1 MSSEVGIERKLQTTV
16 STEQAQS
23 TERTSILLSVT
34 SFAGGIIQGACAI
47 LVASSTAKI
56 FLGVAGLAGALKTSE
71 FHREIIR
78 LPLMAISTILA
89 LITLFVLWNAHRMRN
104 IPSARWRKRTLT
116 TRERFGIGFSLF
128 ASVFT
133 LVLVV
138 AEISIHPIFGR

>member
-1 MSSEVGIERKLQTTV
+1 MPAQIRTANNIESATTEEPV
-16 STEQAQS
+16 S
-23 TERTSILLSVT
+23 ERTSILLSAT

-56 FLGVAGLAGALKTSE
+56 FLGIAGLAAAVKTSE
-71 FHREIIR
+71 LHANVIR

-104 IPSARWRKRTLT
+104 LPSARWRTHALT
-116 TRERFGIGFSLF
+116 ARQKAGIAFSF
-128 ASVFT
+128 AAAVIT

-138 AEISIHPIFGR
+138 AEATIHPIFGR